1 LDFKLII
8 MEKLDK
14 FFSKVGIDKVCHF
27 LAGILVCFMVALLFA
42 KVNSGYSDVT
52 YAATGLC
59 GAVLVG
65 IAKEGLDF
73 FDSHEDCAFSFTD
86 LFATVIGG
94 ALGFL
99 MIWGLL

>member
-1 LDFKLII
+1 

-27 LAGILVCFMVALLFA
+27 LAGILVCLVVAFTFA
-42 KVNSGYSDVT
+42 KVDPWYSDVT
-52 YAATGLC
+52 YAGMGLC

-73 FDSHEDCAFSFTD
+73 FDSHEDCAFSFAD
-86 LFATVIGG
+86 LLATVLGG

-99 MIWGLL
+99 MVWGLL